1 MTVVQMYYNHAVAVA
16 LGLLMLLQ
24 SGAAQTKHESAT
36 ERASA
41 QVAAYLNELA
51 DVTCTE
57 HVSQEKLTPNGKM
70 ELHEESTYDYLVMMD
85 GNQDEFM
92 LNESRLLKSS
102 GQAKKNLPLLVTNG
116 FSTLFLIFHPYYH
129 DAFQMTEEGEVV
141 ENGQRLVKVSFVHVR
156 GKRTPIALA
165 VRGRQYPLE
174 FAGTAWVEAQS
185 GAIVR
190 IEAGLA
196 EPMDDIGLRTLTMQV
211 NYTPIKLSGSEQ
223 TFFYPAS
230 AYVEVETRK
239 QRWRNIHL
247 FTNYKRFGVST
258 EVAVSGKKE

>member
-1 MTVVQMYYNHAVAVA
+1 MTVAQMYYNHAVAVA

-24 SGAAQTKHESAT
+24 SGATQTKLDSAI

-41 QVAAYLNELA
+41 QVSAYLNELA

-70 ELHEESTYDYLVMMD
+70 ELHEDSTYDYLVMMD
-85 GNQDEFM
+85 GNQDEFT

-102 GQAKKNLPLLVTNG
+102 GQAKENLPLLVTNG
-116 FSTLFLIFHPYYH
+116 FSTLFLVFHPYYR
-129 DAFQMTEEGEVV
+129 DAFQMIDEGEVV
-141 ENGQRLVKVSFVHVR
+141 ENGQRLVKVRFAHIR

-174 FAGTAWVEAQS
+174 IEGTAWVDGQT

-196 EPMDDIGLRTLTMQV
+196 EPMGDIGLRTLTMQV
-211 NYTPIKLSGSEQ
+211 NYTPIKLAGSDQ

>member
-1 MTVVQMYYNHAVAVA
+1 MTVEQKHYNRAVAVA
-16 LGLLMLLQ
+16 LGFLMLAY
-24 SGAAQTKHESAT
+24 SGVAQTKQDSAI

-85 GNQDEFM
+85 GSQDEFT

-102 GQAKKNLPLLVTNG
+102 GQVKKNLPLLITNG
-116 FSTLFLIFHPYYH
+116 FSTLFLIFHPYYR
-129 DAFQMTEEGEVV
+129 DGFEMTDEGEVV
-141 ENGQRLVKVSFVHVR
+141 ENGQHLARIHFTHIR

-165 VRGRQYPLE
+165 VRGREYPLE
-174 FAGTAWVEAQS
+174 IEGTAWVDPQT

-196 EPMDDIGLRTLTMQV
+196 TPMDDIGLRTLSMQV
-211 NYTPIKLSGSEQ
+211 NYTPIKLAGSDE
-223 TFFYPAS
+223 TFYYPGS
-230 AYVEVETRK
+230 AYVELETRK